1 MGNINLDSI
10 QMCEIIMEKDPI
22 KDGHKVKLGF
32 FGTAREYWDK
42 LQAEKENA
50 QNIKDFL
57 ERRS

>member
-1 MGNINLDSI
+1 M
-10 QMCEIIMEKDPI
+10 QEIIIEKDPI
-22 KDGHKVKLGF
+22 KGGYKIKQGF

-50 QNIKDFL
+50 QNIKEYL

>member
-1 MGNINLDSI
+1 MQEL
-10 QMCEIIMEKDPI
+10 IIEKDPI
-22 KDGHKVKLGF
+22 KGGYSIKPGY